1 MIKPSSYIRNIK
13 PFQMAL
19 LQKLQEKFPKLK
31 TVPRLLFFALR
42 EYFEQEKEIARLK
55 RIIEYKQAKI
65 EKLQEL
71 TT

>member
-1 MIKPSSYIRNIK
+1 MIKNSSYIRFIN
-13 PFQMAL
+13 PFQIGL

-31 TVPRLLFFALR
+31 TVPNLLFFALR

-65 EKLQEL
+65 EKMQEGN
-71 TT
+71 

>member
-1 MIKPSSYIRNIK
+1 MIKPSCYIRNIK

-19 LQKLQEKFPKLK
+19 LQKLQEKFPKIK

-65 EKLQEL
+65 EKLQES